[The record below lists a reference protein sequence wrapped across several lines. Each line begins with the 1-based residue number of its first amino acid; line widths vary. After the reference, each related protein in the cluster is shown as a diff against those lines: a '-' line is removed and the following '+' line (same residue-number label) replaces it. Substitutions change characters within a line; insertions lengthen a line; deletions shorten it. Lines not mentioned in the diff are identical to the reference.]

1 LIQSLYYWSQDLEM
15 ELGNAGRDDPAKLQ
29 ARITAGEQ
37 VMRRFADC
45 DQLMIEN
52 LAAAGAGLRAR
63 SYHASP
69 GEITSVGGRAQ
80 DSSMNWANTPDG
92 GAVQGDVPETPAA
105 LPPVTRTDA
114 VGWLS
119 CERIRMGSRPYW
131 RQIVIH
137 T

>member
-1 LIQSLYYWSQDLEM
+1 
-15 ELGNAGRDDPAKLQ
+15 
-29 ARITAGEQ
+29 
-37 VMRRFADC
+37 MRRFTDC

-63 SYHASP
+63 SSYASP
-69 GEITSVGGRAQ
+69 GEITSVGGCAQ

-92 GAVQGDVPETPAA
+92 VRCQRTCPETLAA